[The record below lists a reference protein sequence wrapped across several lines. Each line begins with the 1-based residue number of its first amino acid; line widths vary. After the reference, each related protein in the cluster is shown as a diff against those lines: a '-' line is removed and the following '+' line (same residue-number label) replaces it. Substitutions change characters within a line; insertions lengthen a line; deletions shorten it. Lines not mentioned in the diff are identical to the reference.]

1 MKRYAV
7 IVAGGTGSRFG
18 SAIPKQFLPMAG
30 LPVLMHTINHFAE
43 CGAKIL
49 LVLPSVQQEYWRELC
64 KEYAFEVEHEVVSG
78 GDSRF
83 ASVKNALAAIDA
95 AEGDVVAVHDG
106 VRPLVPKSVIDDAF
120 ARAAKNGSAV
130 PVVKVSDSIRHIN
143 PDGTSC
149 AMRRD
154 ELVAVQTP
162 QAFDAV
168 ALKKTY
174 CVEFSSSF
182 TDDASVY
189 ESAGYKICLIDGD
202 VNNIKITH
210 PNDIVIAENLLKYGK
225 TR

>member
-1 MKRYAV
+1 MKKYAV
-7 IVAGGTGSRFG
+7 IVAGGAGSRFG

-30 LPVLMHTINHFAE
+30 MPVLMHTINHFAE
-43 CGAKIL
+43 CGARIV
-49 LVLPSVQQEYWRELC
+49 LVLPSTQQEYWQELC
-64 KEYAFEVEHEVVSG
+64 KEYAFEVEYEVVSG

-106 VRPLVPKSVIDDAF
+106 VRPLVPNSVIDEAF
-120 ARAAKNGSAV
+120 ACAAKNDSAV

-149 AMRRD
+149 AIRRD

-168 ALKKTY
+168 ALKKAY

-189 ESAGYKICLIDGD
+189 EAAGYNICLIDGD

-210 PNDIVIAENLLKYGK
+210 PNDIAIAENLLKYGR